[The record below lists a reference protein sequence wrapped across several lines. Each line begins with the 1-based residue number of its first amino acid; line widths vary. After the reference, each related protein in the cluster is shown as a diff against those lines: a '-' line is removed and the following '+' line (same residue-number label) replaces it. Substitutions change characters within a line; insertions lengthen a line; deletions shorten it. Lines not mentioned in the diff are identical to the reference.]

1 MENNMK
7 QEMQSEKKKKLN
19 NWLLIGLFAVII
31 IFPLAFNQN
40 AEYGGADGAAMD
52 AIAASNADY
61 VPWFESLWSPPSSEI
76 ETLIFALQASLGA
89 GFIAYYFGLM
99 KGRKQGAANR

>member
-1 MENNMK
+1 MENNTNHDNRE
-7 QEMQSEKKKKLN
+7 QKKKKLT

-31 IFPLAFNQN
+31 IFPLAFNQK

-52 AIAASNADY
+52 AIAISNPDY
-61 VPWFESLWSPPSSEI
+61 KPWFESIWAPPSSEI